1 MASDDNDN
9 KKFNNIIYY
18 DSDIHFLSNIKY
30 DIDDYEKVTSG
41 AFIVCTNMDSFKL
54 IRAEILFK
62 IVEEKRLTFNLIT
75 TESQCDN
82 VMRFL
87 NEAPKFKRCI
97 KHICVYCPDIQKW
110 DQLKSKYDLAY
121 DVVSSKE
128 GVINFIKNYSSKEIE
143 PYPITKVITYNDYLE
158 KYKDKHIK
166 ISQFYGDLTPQTFND
181 NIEKMKSLIE
191 QENKAN
197 KLIKNQNILLDGFL
211 TFNLEKDLNLII
223 REYTKN
229 SIYADLNRWLRNP
242 NFNSFEVVAYFAAR
256 LMYSLN
262 NYANQEGKYY
272 DLDKTVLFGGM
283 ILPYSDILP
292 YERAKGKIIVLS
304 SFTSTYQELKV
315 AEAFA
320 RRRNTKS
327 LYENKNKFSVIFI
340 IKNNLKKNWISNG
353 IRIKDI
359 STFKREKEVLYQP
372 FSFYYVRDIMI
383 DLENYKADIYL
394 ETIGKKEIFEKK
406 ILFGKEIK
414 YNEQEKIMELI

>member
-1 MASDDNDN
+1 
-9 KKFNNIIYY
+9 
-18 DSDIHFLSNIKY
+18 
-30 DIDDYEKVTSG
+30 
-41 AFIVCTNMDSFKL
+41 
-54 IRAEILFK
+54 
-62 IVEEKRLTFNLIT
+62 
-75 TESQCDN
+75 
-82 VMRFL
+82 
-87 NEAPKFKRCI
+87 
-97 KHICVYCPDIQKW
+97 
-110 DQLKSKYDLAY
+110 
-121 DVVSSKE
+121 
-128 GVINFIKNYSSKEIE
+128 
-143 PYPITKVITYNDYLE
+143 
-158 KYKDKHIK
+158 
-166 ISQFYGDLTPQTFND
+166 
-181 NIEKMKSLIE
+181 MKSLIE

>member
-41 AFIVCTNMDSFKL
+41 AFIVCINMDSFKL

-97 KHICVYCPDIQKW
+97 EHICVYCPDIQKW

-191 QENKAN
+191 EENKAN

-242 NFNSFEVVAYFAAR
+242 NFNSFEVVAYFTAR

-272 DLDKTVLFGGM
+272 DLDKTVLFGGK
-283 ILPYSDILP
+283 ILPYSDILS

-394 ETIGKKEIFEKK
+394 QTIGKKEIFEQK

-414 YNEQEKIMELI
+414 YNEQEKIMELK